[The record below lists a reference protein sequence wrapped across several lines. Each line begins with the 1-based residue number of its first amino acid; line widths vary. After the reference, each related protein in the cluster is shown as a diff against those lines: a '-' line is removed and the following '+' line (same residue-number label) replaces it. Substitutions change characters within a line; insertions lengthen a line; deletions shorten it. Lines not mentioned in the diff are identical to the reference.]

1 MSLRSFLCLVLAAS
15 LCACNPVTKPPTR
28 ELIELRGS
36 PYDRGLQHGTQLRS
50 KIRSFYTTLLT
61 NSLWPYLSR
70 EQPDIASFLPEYAA
84 ERYQNGNFAY
94 ELMLDSAKNIERS
107 LNRATREELQGIA
120 DGSGLSY
127 DQVLVLNTFFDTVLA
142 VRGVALAIRLAR
154 APVLQRV
161 EFIGADQDGV
171 DNDSD
176 GMIDEMNEGVFDP
189 YVPEVFGHAVEIT
202 PDTKIR
208 LVLTEVDGVDPNTV
222 RLFLNDQLYTSTAP
236 ELTFTE
242 RSATELEVLFSP
254 SSPLPPAITTT
265 LVVGAGDKKLL
276 TVPLPERASFM
287 RDEEIAFTTR
297 GAGIHRRDIRR
308 PRLTDGRTRP
318 PPIAIG
324 VRGTMTADQQL
335 YLAHHF
341 SLLDANTAHKH
352 TVVLRHVP
360 ESGPAYVTVGWA
372 GIVYGLSGLSERG
385 VGYACNPAD
394 SLDNSVVGSVL
405 DNALDLSKAKL
416 LAEGLPIGFLGRRVL
431 EQATDAASARELVAN
446 APRVYGWTCVFGDSQ
461 GGLEALEV
469 DSNIFNEPSKGN
481 FPLTTN
487 ELDAEGRR
495 YASTGPDDFVLGS
508 NYVKNVPDIATIAVA
523 GQRITPQRNWSGF
536 FYRSRRA
543 ADGVKDRIEAAKG
556 AIDAD
561 FLQALI
567 ADPQFVDQ
575 SDSMNAVV
583 IDVKNLEVR
592 SAIGQVPA
600 TNGPFETA
608 GVRP

>member
-1 MSLRSFLCLVLAAS
+1 
-15 LCACNPVTKPPTR
+15 
-28 ELIELRGS
+28 
-36 PYDRGLQHGTQLRS
+36 
-50 KIRSFYTTLLT
+50 
-61 NSLWPYLSR
+61 
-70 EQPDIASFLPEYAA
+70 
-84 ERYQNGNFAY
+84 
-94 ELMLDSAKNIERS
+94 
-107 LNRATREELQGIA
+107 
-120 DGSGLSY
+120 
-127 DQVLVLNTFFDTVLA
+127 
-142 VRGVALAIRLAR
+142 
-154 APVLQRV
+154 
-161 EFIGADQDGV
+161 
-171 DNDSD
+171 
-176 GMIDEMNEGVFDP
+176 
-189 YVPEVFGHAVEIT
+189 
-202 PDTKIR
+202 
-208 LVLTEVDGVDPNTV
+208 
-222 RLFLNDQLYTSTAP
+222 
-236 ELTFTE
+236 
-242 RSATELEVLFSP
+242 
-254 SSPLPPAITTT
+254 
-265 LVVGAGDKKLL
+265 
-276 TVPLPERASFM
+276 
-287 RDEEIAFTTR
+287 
-297 GAGIHRRDIRR
+297 
-308 PRLTDGRTRP
+308 
-318 PPIAIG
+318 
-324 VRGTMTADQQL
+324 
-335 YLAHHF
+335 
-341 SLLDANTAHKH
+341 
-352 TVVLRHVP
+352 
-360 ESGPAYVTVGWA
+360 
-372 GIVYGLSGLSERG
+372 
-385 VGYACNPAD
+385 
-394 SLDNSVVGSVL
+394 
-405 DNALDLSKAKL
+405 L

-600 TNGPFETA
+600 TNGPFETT